1 MMGGCCGGWGWW
13 GGHMAGF
20 GWIGLVFNLLLLVLL
35 ILAVVWGI
43 RWLMRSNGQ
52 KTISQVAEA
61 VAPKPQDPKQVLQM
75 RYARGEIT
83 REEYLQM
90 LADLEQDRA

>member
-1 MMGGCCGGWGWW
+1 
-13 GGHMAGF
+13 MAGF
-20 GWIGLVFNLLLLVLL
+20 GWLGLIFNLLFLALV

-52 KTISQVAEA
+52 KVLTGIREA
-61 VAPKPQDPKQVLQM
+61 AAPGPQDPKQVLQM

-90 LADLEQDRA
+90 LADLEQGRA